1 MKYPKTLNVKVENI
15 FGDQDVQIT
24 LYSGLT
30 IFVGTNASGKTQT
43 LKKIRDI
50 MRNEVGS
57 NKVRYLSSNRIGNME
72 RYRSKIDQY
81 TYTTDDYT
89 FGDQATKRARLQ
101 IETAC
106 GDFFAMDERK
116 DVFIKVSER
125 LSVLFNRNIFIRW
138 DAGQMKVFFGK
149 TDSEQ
154 EYSVA
159 AEASGLVNVISIL
172 AALFDES
179 VEVLLIDEPEVSLHP
194 QLQSY
199 LLREMKNV
207 VKKYN
212 KTIIISTHSAEMIE
226 LNKASD
232 LCNYIFFRKNTL
244 PKQISPDAPELNSVK
259 LKEFLLRM
267 SLIYNEGFFAKKVLL
282 IEGSSDMIL
291 CRYLCNRLDLNLDV
305 AGSQIIPVEGKG
317 QFPIITKLFRLI
329 GKEVC
334 VLTDLDGF
342 TDDNSIINLFSEL
355 PEGTKIANDHGNE
368 NLQSMIR
375 EIKTK
380 IDEVIRST
388 KDNMISIYSQ
398 HPYWIN
404 RDLEAE
410 EDKII
415 RRALVAQLFTVDE
428 DELLT
433 WPDSQ
438 EWTSLKKRITVL
450 LDILEEL
457 GCFILRKGAIESYYT
472 FSPNTTFN
480 GKPSAAAHEVSCWEE
495 KSTEQIYEHFS
506 DITRSLQFAALEKN
520 VDESFAVKK
529 ELLSELALILGI
541 LPEVSTEK
549 EILSCIKQSK
559 GSVDSLFDYKIINE
573 NKRLGVEVSLKSEI
587 IDVAGFPFKAFI
599 GDNVNSL
606 IDEKIHSDLSEVC

>member
-50 MRNEVGS
+50 MKNEVGS

-72 RYRSKIDQY
+72 QYRSKINQY
-81 TYTTDDYT
+81 TYITDDYT

-138 DAGQMKVFFGK
+138 DSGKMKVFFGK

-226 LNKASD
+226 LNEASD

-244 PKQISPDAPELNSVK
+244 PKQISPDTSELNSVK

-404 RDLEAE
+404 RDLEAG

-450 LDILEEL
+450 LNILEEL

-573 NKRLGVEVSLKSEI
+573 NKRLGVEVSLKSKI
-587 IDVAGFPFKAFI
+587 IDVAGFPFKAFV

>member
-1 MKYPKTLNVKVENI
+1 MKYPKTLNIKVENI

-50 MRNEVGS
+50 MKNEVGS

-72 RYRSKIDQY
+72 QYRSKINQY

-149 TDSEQ
+149 TDNEQ

-226 LNKASD
+226 LNEASD

-244 PKQISPDAPELNSVK
+244 PKQISPDASELNSVK

-404 RDLEAE
+404 RDLEAG

-573 NKRLGVEVSLKSEI
+573 NKRLGVEVSLKSKI
-587 IDVAGFPFKAFI
+587 IDVAGFPFKAFV

>member
-57 NKVRYLSSNRIGNME
+57 NKVRYLSSNRMGNME

-404 RDLEAE
+404 RDLEAG

-587 IDVAGFPFKAFI
+587 IDVAGFPFKAFV

>member
-72 RYRSKIDQY
+72 QYRSKTNQY
-81 TYTTDDYT
+81 NYTTDDYT
-89 FGDQATKRARLQ
+89 LGDQATKRARLQ
-101 IETAC
+101 IETAS

>member
-1 MKYPKTLNVKVENI
+1 MKH
-15 FGDQDVQIT
+15 QICV
-24 LYSGLT
+24 T
-30 IFVGTNASGKTQT
+30 IF
-43 LKKIRDI
+43 
-50 MRNEVGS
+50 
-57 NKVRYLSSNRIGNME
+57 
-72 RYRSKIDQY
+72 
-81 TYTTDDYT
+81 
-89 FGDQATKRARLQ
+89 FG
-101 IETAC
+101 I
-106 GDFFAMDERK
+106 
-116 DVFIKVSER
+116 
-125 LSVLFNRNIFIRW
+125 
-138 DAGQMKVFFGK
+138 
-149 TDSEQ
+149 
-154 EYSVA
+154 
-159 AEASGLVNVISIL
+159 
-172 AALFDES
+172 
-179 VEVLLIDEPEVSLHP
+179 
-194 QLQSY
+194 
-199 LLREMKNV
+199 
-207 VKKYN
+207 
-212 KTIIISTHSAEMIE
+212 
-226 LNKASD
+226 
-232 LCNYIFFRKNTL
+232 KNTL
-244 PKQISPDAPELNSVK
+244 PKQISPDASELNSVK

-404 RDLEAE
+404 RDLEAG

-573 NKRLGVEVSLKSEI
+573 NKRLGVEVSLKSKI
-587 IDVAGFPFKAFI
+587 IDVAGFPFKAFV